1 MEIIAGTTSAEEIM
15 SSAFS
20 MKAKVSLVLN
30 GLTYCLEGEFIH
42 VLEKTKK
49 YTSFERFEE
58 QRDSKGKK
66 IIVGRIFR
74 VANDL
79 VGLYFN

>member
-1 MEIIAGTTSAEEIM
+1 
-15 SSAFS
+15 

-30 GLTYCLEGEFIH
+30 GLTYCLKGELIS

-49 YTSFERFEE
+49 CTSFERLEE
-58 QRDSKGKK
+58 QRDPKGNKV
-66 IIVGRIFR
+66 IVGRKFK

-79 VGLYFN
+79 VNLYFN

>member
-1 MEIIAGTTSAEEIM
+1 
-15 SSAFS
+15 

-30 GLTYCLEGEFIH
+30 SVVFCRKGEFIQAI
-42 VLEKTKK
+42 EETKK
-49 YTSFERFEE
+49 YTIFERPEE
-58 QRDSKGKK
+58 QRDSKGNKT
-66 IIVGRIFR
+66 IVGRKFK